1 MEIRCKFGV
10 LARRALNRDFGGWVG
25 GWMLAEIGLNW
36 GHSEQSETHSM
47 AAGSATVRNHAAT
60 ELKCQSVQ
68 DFQSMFNV

>member
-1 MEIRCKFGV
+1 MEILGYIWRGKG
-10 LARRALNRDFGGWVG
+10 ALNGYFGGWWTVVG
-25 GWMLAEIGLNW
+25 AEIGLNW